1 MRNTARRS
9 RRRDSIAMLCLG
21 SIALSGPLG
30 VAAQEVQVGRYASL
44 LPVPTHEQAELLTAQ
59 TMVKFPESVTTVG
72 QAVAYLLRPSGYRL
86 APEAAADSSRAV
98 LLALPLPEPHRA
110 LGPMPVQTAL
120 ETLAGPAFRLVED
133 PVHRL
138 VTFERCGAIGSG
150 SL

>member
-1 MRNTARRS
+1 MNSSKAT
-9 RRRDSIAMLCLG
+9 
-21 SIALSGPLG
+21 
-30 VAAQEVQVGRYASL
+30 VAAMSRATRARGFSI
-44 LPVPTHEQAELLTAQ
+44 
-59 TMVKFPESVTTVG
+59 
-72 QAVAYLLRPSGYRL
+72 GYRL
-86 APEAAADSSRAV
+86 APEAAADASREV
-98 LLALPLPEPHRA
+98 LLALPLPGPHRA